1 MVYQGQNKVS
11 QGAMQKVA
19 LASNRKSKKKVAIGS
34 TSQHRQE
41 ILQRL
46 PRYSKRKQ
54 NDRESIQEVS
64 VDAIIH
70 RFNIPFKKLKKIAGS
85 CDIFK
90 RTSLRPKIRDIAST
104 INPNDFDFL
113 AAVCSD
119 NRLVN
124 LLVQYK
130 KKPMHQKLVSKQKV
144 SDGFH
149 LILIGREKA

>member
-11 QGAMQKVA
+11 QGAMQKAV
-19 LASNRKSKKKVAIGS
+19 LASNRKSKKVALGS
-34 TSQHRQE
+34 TFQHRQE

-54 NDRESIQEVS
+54 NDRESVQEVS

-70 RFNIPFKKLKKIAGS
+70 RFNIPVKKLKKIAGS

-90 RTSLRPKIRDIAST
+90 RTSLRTQIRDIAST
-104 INPNDFDFL
+104 ISPNDFDFL
-113 AAVCSD
+113 SAVCSD

-130 KKPMHQKLVSKQKV
+130 KKPIHQKLVSKQKV